1 MRDDRWF
8 AEETDDPL
16 NADRRNFYKLEKWC
30 KDGKQIEELLFVGSV
45 LAKAQ
50 RVFDRFIQRCP
61 RSRL

>member
-1 MRDDRWF
+1 MMNFRRSDVIP
-8 AEETDDPL
+8 AT
-16 NADRRNFYKLEKWC
+16 DRRNFYEVEKWC
-30 KDGKQIEELLFVGSV
+30 KDRKRIEELLFAGSV